1 MALKEREGWVVRR
14 PTAWLL
20 FIVAIVFSLVLTYPY
35 LGLDIDNSRID
46 VSDGLH
52 YSVLVAHIFTATV
65 ALVLGPLQF
74 IPKVRAHKRIHRT
87 LGRVYLLA
95 GVLPSAVAT
104 IPVAAWSGRPLTQI
118 GLTTAAVLWLVTGG
132 LAYRAARR
140 RDFIGH
146 RAWMMRNYALTFL
159 AVTSRV
165 LVPLLLLVQV
175 PFGGADAG
183 SIGER
188 APSMIPV
195 GQTLGWIINLIVVE
209 GLIRRAP
216 RRHSP

>member
-1 MALKEREGWVVRR
+1 MRR
-14 PTAWLL
+14 PRAWLL

-35 LGLDIDNSRID
+35 LSLDIDNSRLHMRD
-46 VSDGLH
+46 SMH
-52 YSVLVAHIFTATV
+52 YSVLGT
-65 ALVLGPLQF
+65 
-74 IPKVRAHKRIHRT
+74 HRT

-95 GVLPSAVAT
+95 GVLPSALAT
-104 IPVAAWSGRPLTQI
+104 IPVAVWSGRLLTQI
-118 GLTTAAVLWLVTGG
+118 GLTTAAVLWLITGG

-140 RDFIGH
+140 RDFTGH

-159 AVTSRV
+159 AVTSRI
-165 LVPLLLLVQV
+165 LVPVLLLVQI

-188 APSMIPV
+188 APSMIPI

-209 GLIRRAP
+209 GLIRRAAAHRTP
-216 RRHSP
+216 GRDRIVML